1 MTGPSAFC
9 TKVSIIHILD
19 YPIVNCRRNSYED
32 NDQWS
37 KENARNEISESY
49 SHRNDSIYMPST

>member
-1 MTGPSAFC
+1 MSW
-9 TKVSIIHILD
+9 D

-37 KENARNEISESY
+37 KENARNEISESL
-49 SHRNDSIYMPST
+49 SNDKE